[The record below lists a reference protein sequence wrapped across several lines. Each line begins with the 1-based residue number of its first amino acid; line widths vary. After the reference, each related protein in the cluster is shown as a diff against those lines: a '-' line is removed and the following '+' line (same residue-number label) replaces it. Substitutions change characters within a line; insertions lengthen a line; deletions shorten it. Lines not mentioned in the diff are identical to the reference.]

1 MDEALKMMTEFIL
14 EMNISQKEEIRQLN
28 TDLKSTK
35 MHNEDLYFRVSK
47 LEELRTKLR
56 NAIFENVKW
65 KDGKAA
71 YITSDS
77 DVAVNTIVEAL
88 DIYEHDKAIL

>member
-1 MDEALKMMTEFIL
+1 MDEAMKMMVEYIL
-14 EMNISQKEEIRQLN
+14 EENVSQKEEIRKLN

-35 MHNEDLYFRVSK
+35 RHNEDLYFRVSK

-56 NAIFENVKW
+56 SAIFENVKW

-71 YITSDS
+71 YITIYS

-88 DIYEHDKAIL
+88 DLYEHPKAIL

>member
-14 EMNISQKEEIRQLN
+14 EMNVSQKEENRKLN
-28 TDLKSTK
+28 TDLEATK
-35 MHNEDLYFRVSK
+35 RHNEDLYFRVSK

-56 NAIFENVKW
+56 SAIFENVKW

-71 YITSDS
+71 YITIYSEA
-77 DVAVNTIVEAL
+77 VVNTIVEAL
-88 DIYEHDKAIL
+88 DIHEHDKAIL